1 MKILK
6 LENYGAVNLHFRN
19 ILPNAP
25 FLVLDDFDIL
35 RRPIYLALAWSL
47 NERENYGAM
56 NYVSVTFYRML
67 LF

>member
-35 RRPIYLALAWSL
+35 RRPIYLALA
-47 NERENYGAM
+47 
-56 NYVSVTFYRML
+56 
-67 LF
+67 